1 MAAAFLSGC
10 WRIVIAR
17 CPAYRIERAAIMP
30 NIMLVISVA
39 VAVAGSASTA
49 WGQDKSPDGQAT
61 KEIQKQDT
69 VPAAT
74 SGSQSEQAGKTEP
87 SSKIPHTNP
96 DPNVLV
102 NGVLSVP
109 GAMTDVDT
117 APAKFSAR
125 TNADDQVPIA
135 GYRLKHL
142 TSEQRSEIV
151 QALGSQREAPAAGDN
166 GAHAT
171 IGAEIPSSIA
181 EAKLTPVP
189 ESLTDKFPGLRGT
202 GFMRTAGKVLVVD
215 LDDSRVVGVL

>member
-1 MAAAFLSGC
+1 MLKLMLAISLAAATSG
-10 WRIVIAR
+10 
-17 CPAYRIERAAIMP
+17 
-30 NIMLVISVA
+30 
-39 VAVAGSASTA
+39 ASIGWA
-49 WGQDKSPDGQAT
+49 QDKPDGQAVQA
-61 KEIQKQDT
+61 IQKEDS
-69 VPAAT
+69 VPPNT
-74 SGSQSEQAGKTEP
+74 GNSKSEQGGKSEP
-87 SSKIPHTNP
+87 SAKVPHTNA
-96 DPNVLV
+96 DPNVFV

-117 APAKFSAR
+117 APAKHSAR

-151 QALGSQREAPAAGDN
+151 QALGSERQAGGD

-171 IGAEIPSSIA
+171 IGAEIPSGVA
-181 EAKLTPVP
+181 AAMVRPMP
-189 ESLTDKFPGLRGT
+189 ASLTDKFPGLRGT